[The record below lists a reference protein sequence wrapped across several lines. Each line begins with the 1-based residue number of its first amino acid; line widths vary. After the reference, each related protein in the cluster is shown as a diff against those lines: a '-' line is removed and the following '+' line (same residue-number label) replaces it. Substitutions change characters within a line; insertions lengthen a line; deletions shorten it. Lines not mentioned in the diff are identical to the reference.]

1 MVLKETIGNF
11 QWFWR
16 RPSPL
21 NVFWWHEHCNQWFF
35 NGFWSCY
42 HRFQWF
48 SMVLDHWSNDAMVL
62 MDRRGLK
69 ITFLTQM
76 LHELMARDGCEQ
88 WPFNLPFHRTGLT
101 AAAAWAEIQ
110 SELGR
115 RGFDQNRF
123 PPIWSQLLLETIFG
137 LLTGGSCGRT
147 AEEIAGIHLT
157 EIVLSISGTA
167 QANITLQI
175 DFVISSIYQ
184 PWDDK
189 GRKA

>member
-1 MVLKETIGNF
+1 
-11 QWFWR
+11 
-16 RPSPL
+16 
-21 NVFWWHEHCNQWFF
+21 
-35 NGFWSCY
+35 
-42 HRFQWF
+42 
-48 SMVLDHWSNDAMVL
+48 
-62 MDRRGLK
+62 
-69 ITFLTQM
+69 M
-76 LHELMARDGCEQ
+76 LHKLMARDGCEQ

-101 AAAAWAEIQ
+101 AAAAAWAEIQ

-189 GRKA
+189 GGKAYLFVGSKFSQGRRWGYGYHWKYLLFDWSLTTDHPNSS